1 MCVDVAGDCMIA
13 KTKINLYNNFKLVD
27 ICDCVHKLLSLFVCE
42 TRIKESA
49 NLRNSCKKFC
59 SKDFLR
65 QQMIKAIQLSG
76 IKSAQYMYIIAFLR
90 VIERYE
96 SSGWIET
103 E

>member
-27 ICDCVHKLLSLFVCE
+27 ICDWVDKLLSLFVCE
-42 TRIKESA
+42 TGIKESA

-65 QQMIKAIQLSG
+65 QQMIKAVQLSG

-96 SSGWIET
+96 SSG
-103 E
+103 

>member
-1 MCVDVAGDCMIA
+1 MWLGRQIIISFCVWN
-13 KTKINLYNNFKLVD
+13 KNKL
-27 ICDCVHKLLSLFVCE
+27 
-42 TRIKESA
+42 KESA
-49 NLRNSCKKFC
+49 NLRNSCKTFC

-96 SSGWIET
+96 SSGWIES

>member
-1 MCVDVAGDCMIA
+1 MWLGTQI
-13 KTKINLYNNFKLVD
+13 IISFFL
-27 ICDCVHKLLSLFVCE
+27 CE

-49 NLRNSCKKFC
+49 NLRNSYKKFC

-96 SSGWIET
+96 SSGWIKSE
-103 E
+103 

>member
-49 NLRNSCKKFC
+49 NLRNSCKKF
-59 SKDFLR
+59 
-65 QQMIKAIQLSG
+65 QLSG
-76 IKSAQYMYIIAFLR
+76 IKSAQYRYIIAFLR

-96 SSGWIET
+96 SSG
-103 E
+103 

>member
-13 KTKINLYNNFKLVD
+13 KPKSTFTTILNLLIYVT
-27 ICDCVHKLLSLFVCE
+27 VHKLLSLFVCE

-96 SSGWIET
+96 SSG
-103 E
+103 